1 MNIHN
6 KKYNEQCP
14 WIIIFSMVFV
24 VFCTDVKISV
34 VKISEIC
41 LLAYYFISRL
51 SFNKQIKQF
60 LIFFISFSLIT
71 LFHNMFL
78 TFELS
83 TVNNLLQRPYIC
95 TLGRFLEILSCL
107 VFAQLVLNVAC
118 KYGIYNVFNRFFKC
132 SCWLSILI
140 IFLYGLFILGF
151 KIPFI
156 NIVDKETLRLTGFY
170 VEGGPFGLMC
180 SSLTLLGIHLKRP
193 KKEIAIFIILVLL
206 AQSKAGLACIL
217 GYFCFQVIVKFYKK
231 KIFRI
236 CLVLVVP
243 LVCFIFTNLFL
254 KIADQYIN
262 QMIDTDYLAA
272 WVNAN
277 PEDYSS
283 TAGRIPATFII
294 YNMFLSNPLFGIG
307 IGNYPILRN
316 LPEYRSFFPII
327 DIYDA
332 SGYGGFIDIL
342 NQCGIIGLVV
352 FLFLLYKL
360 KKQNKDSTY
369 ILLFCLPLLFGVQ
382 YTFAYPWLML
392 SLILLTKNESCNRL
406 SNVG

>member
-1 MNIHN
+1 M
-6 KKYNEQCP
+6 
-14 WIIIFSMVFV
+14 
-24 VFCTDVKISV
+24 
-34 VKISEIC
+34 
-41 LLAYYFISRL
+41 
-51 SFNKQIKQF
+51 
-60 LIFFISFSLIT
+60 
-71 LFHNMFL
+71 
-78 TFELS
+78 
-83 TVNNLLQRPYIC
+83 
-95 TLGRFLEILSCL
+95 
-107 VFAQLVLNVAC
+107 
-118 KYGIYNVFNRFFKC
+118 
-132 SCWLSILI
+132 
-140 IFLYGLFILGF
+140 
-151 KIPFI
+151 
-156 NIVDKETLRLTGFY
+156 
-170 VEGGPFGLMC
+170 
-180 SSLTLLGIHLKRP
+180 
-193 KKEIAIFIILVLL
+193 
-206 AQSKAGLACIL
+206 
-217 GYFCFQVIVKFYKK
+217 
-231 KIFRI
+231 
-236 CLVLVVP
+236 
-243 LVCFIFTNLFL
+243 
-254 KIADQYIN
+254 
-262 QMIDTDYLAA
+262 AA

-392 SLILLTKNESCNRL
+392 SIILLTKNESCNRL